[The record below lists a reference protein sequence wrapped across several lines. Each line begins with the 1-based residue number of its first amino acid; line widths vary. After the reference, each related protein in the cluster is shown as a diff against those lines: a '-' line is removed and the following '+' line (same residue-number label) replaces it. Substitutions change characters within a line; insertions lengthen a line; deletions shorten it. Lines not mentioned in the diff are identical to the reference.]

1 MAAVND
7 LELAITAARAGGEIV
22 AAGFGAH
29 TTTEYKGRNDPVTE
43 VDRASEEAILALL
56 AAERPHDAVVGEE
69 GTSRGGSERKWL
81 VDPLDGTVNFVH
93 GLPQVSVSVALYE
106 GDQPLVGVVL
116 DPIHGELFAASAG
129 GGATRNGTA
138 MSVSA
143 TADLA
148 TALLVTGFPYDHHE
162 HADAYLAT
170 LAAMLRRVNGIRR
183 LGSAA
188 LDLCYVAA
196 GRLDAY
202 WEFELKPWDIAAGML
217 IVEEAGGTVTDPF
230 GVPTTPQSRHLVA
243 SNGILHADVRQVV
256 AATFPEH
263 LR

>member
-1 MAAVND
+1 MDD
-7 LELAITAARAGGEIV
+7 LELAVAAARAGGEIV

-43 VDRASEEAILALL
+43 VDRASEAAILAVLS
-56 AAERPHDAVVGEE
+56 AERRDDAVVGEE
-69 GTSRGGSERKWL
+69 GTSRSGSERMWL

-93 GLPQVSVSVALYE
+93 GLAQVSVSVALYE
-106 GDQPLVGVVL
+106 GDRALAGVVL
-116 DPIHGELFAASAG
+116 DPIHDELFAAAAG
-129 GGATRNGTA
+129 RGATRNDA
-138 MSVSA
+138 PMAVSA
-143 TADLA
+143 TADLG

-162 HADAYLAT
+162 HAGAYVAT
-170 LAAMLRRVNGIRR
+170 LEAMLRRVNGVRR

-202 WEFELKPWDIAAGML
+202 WEYELKPWDIAAGVL
-217 IVEEAGGTVTDPF
+217 IVEEAGGRVTDPF
-230 GVPTTPQSRHLVA
+230 GAPTTPQTRHLVA
-243 SNGILHADVRQVV
+243 SNGPLHEEVRELV